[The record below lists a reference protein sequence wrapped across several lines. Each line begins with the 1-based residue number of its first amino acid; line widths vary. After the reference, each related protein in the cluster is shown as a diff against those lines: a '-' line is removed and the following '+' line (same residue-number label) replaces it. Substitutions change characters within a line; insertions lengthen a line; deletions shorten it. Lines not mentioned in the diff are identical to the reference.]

1 MPRILGI
8 DSSLTS
14 SGLCR
19 VDILGGDVTIPPA
32 IDVWRV
38 TSKPGPDRSA
48 VAMSDR
54 ITQIITSMEPH
65 VAKSDLVT
73 LEGISFASSGTGAH
87 ALHWLWGRIVD
98 LTTAYAVELLVVP
111 PSLRMKYA
119 TGKGN
124 ANKDAVLAATIRR
137 FPNVDV
143 TGNDVADATILAAI
157 GCRHLGLPI
166 DDMPRANWETV
177 MTKVGR

>member
-1 MPRILGI
+1 MSRVLGI

-14 SGLCR
+14 SGMCR
-19 VDILGGDVTIPPA
+19 VDVSSNDENEPPA
-32 IDVWRV
+32 VDVWRI
-38 TSKPGPDRSA
+38 TSKPGEDRSA
-48 VAMSDR
+48 VAMSSR
-54 ITQIITSMEPH
+54 ITQIVAAMEPH
-65 VAKSDLVT
+65 VAKSDLIA

-87 ALHWLWGRIVD
+87 ALHWLWGRIID
-98 LTTAYAVELLVVP
+98 LTVSYAVETIIIP

-124 ANKDAVLAATIRR
+124 ANKDTVLAATIRR
-137 FPNVDV
+137 FPNVDI

-166 DDMPRANWETV
+166 DDMPKANWETV
-177 MTKVGR
+177 MTKLSR